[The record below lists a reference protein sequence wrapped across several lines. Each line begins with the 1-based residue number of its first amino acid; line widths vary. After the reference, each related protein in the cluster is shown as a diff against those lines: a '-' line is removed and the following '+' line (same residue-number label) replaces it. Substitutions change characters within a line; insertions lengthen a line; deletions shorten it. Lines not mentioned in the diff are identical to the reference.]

1 MAKRTFSL
9 PDLDPSTLPGPDNI
23 LRASLENGITLLVRE
38 NFASPSVVLSGYLP
52 VGSLA
57 DTEATAGLAYL
68 TAGALTRGTRTR
80 PFSEIF
86 EALESIG
93 ANLSF
98 SAGAHTISFQGKS
111 LSEDLGL
118 VLGILGDTLAAPAF
132 PKTEVERLKAQH
144 LTSLAIREQDT
155 GAQAELVFDSLVYA
169 RHPYRIPTDGTLES
183 VKGLQAADLRRFH
196 RRYFSPQGMVLSV
209 VGGIESKKV
218 VDLVTA
224 ALGGWTTSANS
235 ELPALPLLKPLKS
248 TRRKAIRLAG
258 KQQSD
263 IIIGAAGP
271 RRQDE
276 NFLPAVLGNNVL
288 GRFGMMGRIG
298 ESVRVSAGL
307 AYYAYSLVAGGL
319 GPGPWQVIA
328 GVNPQ
333 NEERAIELIFREI
346 QRFVEAGVSRTELL
360 ENQANFIGRLPMQL
374 ESNEGV
380 AGALTHIERYEL
392 GLDYYQRYPELI
404 ASIKRD
410 QVREAARRFL
420 NPERLA
426 IAIAGPKETA

>member
-9 PDLDPSTLPGPDNI
+9 PHLDPSTLPGPDNI

-68 TAGALTRGTRTR
+68 TAAALTRGTRTR

-118 VLGILGDTLAAPAF
+118 VLEILADTLAAPAF

-183 VKGLQAADLRRFH
+183 VKGLQAADLRLFH
-196 RRYFSPQGMVLSV
+196 RRNFSPQGMVLSV

-380 AGALTHIERYEL
+380 AGALTHIELYEL

-404 ASIKRD
+404 ASITRD
-410 QVREAARRFL
+410 QVQEAAQRFL
-420 NPERLA
+420 NPGRLA

>member
-1 MAKRTFSL
+1 MAKRTFTL
-9 PDLDPSTLPGPDNI
+9 PRLDPSTLPGPENI
-23 LRASLENGITLLVRE
+23 LRVSLENGITLLVRE
-38 NFASPSVVLSGYLP
+38 NFSTPSVVLSGYLP

-57 DTEATAGLAYL
+57 DTEETAGRAYL

-80 PFSEIF
+80 PFTEIF

-118 VLGILGDTLAAPAF
+118 VLEILADTLAAPTF

-155 GAQAELVFDSLVYA
+155 GAQAEIAFDNLVYA

-183 VKGLQAADLRRFH
+183 VRGLQAADLRRFH
-196 RRYFSPQGMVLSV
+196 RQYFSPQGMVVSV

-218 VDLVTA
+218 VDLVAA
-224 ALGGWTTSANS
+224 ALGGWNTSS
-235 ELPALPLLKPLKS
+235 KPEMPALPPLRPLKAI
-248 TRRKAIRLAG
+248 RRKVIRLAG

-271 RRQDE
+271 HRQDE
-276 NFLPAVLGNNVL
+276 DFLPAVLGNNVL

-307 AYYAYSLVAGGL
+307 AYYAYSLVTGGL

-333 NEERAIELIFREI
+333 NEEKAIELIFGEI
-346 QRFVEAGVSRTELL
+346 RRFVEAGVSRTELL

-380 AGALTHIERYEL
+380 AGALTHIERYQL
-392 GLDYYQRYPELI
+392 GLDYYQRYPELM
-404 ASIKRD
+404 ASITRE
-410 QVREAARRFL
+410 QVREAAERFL

-426 IAIAGPKETA
+426 VAIAGPKETA